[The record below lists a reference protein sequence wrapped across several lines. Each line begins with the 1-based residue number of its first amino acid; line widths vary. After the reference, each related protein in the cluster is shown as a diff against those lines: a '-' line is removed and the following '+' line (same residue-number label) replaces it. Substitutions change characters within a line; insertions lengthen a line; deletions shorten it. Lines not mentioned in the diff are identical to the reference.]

1 MVHWTRDGRTD
12 AANLMGVCWHHH
24 HLLHEG
30 GWDATG
36 DADGD
41 GEIVV
46 TSPCGRTLRSRAGPA
61 AA

>member
-1 MVHWTRDGRTD
+1 
-12 AANLMGVCWHHH
+12 MGVCWHHH

-30 GWDATG
+30 GWDASG
-36 DADGD
+36 DAD

-46 TSPCGRTLRSRAGPA
+46 TSPFGRTVRSRAGPA